1 MNRRGF
7 GCIYQRKKKLPDGT
21 EQTLPTWWIK
31 YRREGHVYLESS
43 RSKTRAD
50 AEKLL
55 KKRLGQ
61 IADARFHGLDP
72 ERIRMSQLFDDLV
85 RDYENNGNKSA
96 KLLRS
101 RLKRHLTPAFGNMRA
116 VDVGTLQVRRYIS
129 ARRREEAANATINR
143 ELAALKRAFNLAAE
157 SDPPLVTRV
166 PHIPMLAEDNVRT
179 GFLEHDQFIKLKAAL
194 PKYLQPLLVVGYYTG
209 ARVQELLNLQW
220 SQVDLNAK
228 RIIVEP
234 GTTKNKLG
242 KTIPIFFDDMERE
255 LRDLRAERDAKFPKC
270 AYVFSR
276 ASERIKSYKKAWANG
291 CEDAGLAGLHFHDLR
306 RSAVRLMTRAG
317 IPEKIAMQISGHK
330 TRSVFDRYNIVSD
343 RDLSDAADKMQT
355 YVRSLVTLL
364 VTPEQIACSRGGGP
378 K

>member
-1 MNRRGF
+1 MPRVAA
-7 GCIYQRKKKLPDGT
+7 RKK
-21 EQTLPTWWIK
+21 QTLPTWWIK

-43 RSKTRAD
+43 HSKIRAD

-61 IADARFHGLDP
+61 IADARFRGLDP
-72 ERIRMSQLFDDLV
+72 ERVRMSQLFDDLV
-85 RDYENNGNKSA
+85 RDYENNGKKSA

-116 VDVGTLQVRRYIS
+116 LDVGTSQVRNYIS
-129 ARRREEAANATINR
+129 TRRREHAENATINR

-157 SDPPLVTRV
+157 ADPPLVTRV
-166 PHIPMLAEDNVRT
+166 PHIPMLTEDNVRT

-194 PKYLQPLLVVGYYTG
+194 PTYLQALLVVGYYTG

-242 KTIPIFFDDMERE
+242 KTIPIFFDDMEKTLRE
-255 LRDLRAERDAKFPKC
+255 LRAERDSNFPKC
-270 AYVFSR
+270 TYVFSR
-276 ASERIKSYKKAWANG
+276 AGQRIKSCRKAWANG
-291 CEDAGLAGLHFHDLR
+291 CADAGLAGLRFHDLR

-343 RDLSDAADKMQT
+343 RDLTDAAAKMQT
-355 YVRSLVTLL
+355 DVRSLVTLL
-364 VTPEQIACSRGGGP
+364 VTPDQNTASPGGEM